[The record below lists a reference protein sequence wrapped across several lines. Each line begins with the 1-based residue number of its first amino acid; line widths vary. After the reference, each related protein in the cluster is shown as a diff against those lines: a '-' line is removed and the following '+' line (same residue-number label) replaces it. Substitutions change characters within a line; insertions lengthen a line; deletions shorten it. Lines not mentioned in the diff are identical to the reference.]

1 MTKLFYLKKYG
12 YINNKKIDKNNTPI
26 CRDIPFSNIFYVNA
40 LISLNQ
46 DIIKYKPINVIG
58 AILLKWIKEEKIYY
72 DAKESLIDLRK
83 NSQFDNHL
91 ENGLFNRLYLASK
104 GGILSSKEIKE
115 LAIKNHDR
123 YIDLIRYVN
132 STEIAKLQEEG
143 HIYNRKTREEC
154 KRPIVMDDKIYDDVK
169 KTLRVKI
176 IFRKFFLFGKII

>member
-1 MTKLFYLKKYG
+1 M
-12 YINNKKIDKNNTPI
+12 
-26 CRDIPFSNIFYVNA
+26 
-40 LISLNQ
+40 
-46 DIIKYKPINVIG
+46 
-58 AILLKWIKEEKIYY
+58 
-72 DAKESLIDLRK
+72 
-83 NSQFDNHL
+83 
-91 ENGLFNRLYLASK
+91 ASK

-169 KTLRVKI
+169 KLYELKLFLENFSLVDTNETFDVHLWEDYLMYAYLFGIVDKVLKQFKNCIQIIYMTWICLSFLFKLIVKI
-176 IFRKFFLFGKII
+176 MTIFFII